1 MRLHTPALHPHHP
14 PTRCVCFV
22 CRKRIFTYY
31 FMYVQLQTPKTVSA
45 PTRHSTLYTATPYRA
60 SYLVCVVSVICFAS
74 QVSSFV
80 YAPVTTCTCGHL
92 TMRRMRRRRRP
103 RVHACRAGSPA

>member
-1 MRLHTPALHPHHP
+1 MCASTLQLSTRTTHPHV
-14 PTRCVCFV
+14 VCGFV
-22 CRKRIFTYY
+22 CRIFTYY

-92 TMRRMRRRRRP
+92 TMRRMRRHRRP